1 MIVIFLATMIPP
13 NLIINPGAEADFDGW
28 KQTGASLVIIDSNGK
43 FNKGYY
49 PHSGSFCFAGG
60 YAKTGAESKLVQ
72 HIQLLNGVQGFT
84 VDQLDSGKL
93 SMYLSFYYQTCQ
105 TGRPNHDIVKV
116 DASFRT
122 NASDP
127 LGGIHTGELICR
139 LKSAWCHYTSSTP
152 LVPMVPEIFI
162 TR

>member
-72 HIQLLNGVQGFT
+72 H
-84 VDQLDSGKL
+84 DSGKL
-93 SMYLSFYYQTCQ
+93 SMYLSFYYQTWQ